1 MCVKEF
7 HNKFKCAYVHH
18 AFSFVAFCLAFCRC
32 IVLILLY
39 TGAFT
44 GSATQDITSSAPKV
58 SFVCTCVSV
67 CACLVNVAVIRLV
80 SLLINLLKKKTR
92 FIA

>member
-18 AFSFVAFCLAFCRC
+18 AISFVAFCRC

-58 SFVCTCVSV
+58 SFVCVHVCVCVGVCVS
-67 CACLVNVAVIRLV
+67 CECGCNQA
-80 SLLINLLKKKTR
+80 S
-92 FIA
+92 FIAH